1 MDQDLVVRAQH
12 GDLAAFESMVVT
24 THPRL
29 HGIALGILRD
39 AALAEDAAQQALIA
53 IWRHIRRLRDPAKF
67 ESWSYRLLVNACY
80 DEARRKPG
88 WVPEAE
94 LPATSEPVASDA
106 LVGVFHRDQLERG
119 FRRLTLEH
127 RAVIVLRHLLGMT
140 PEDVADALG
149 ISRGTV
155 YARLRRAE
163 SAMRA
168 ALEADT
174 RPPTPTT
181 PRMGVAP

>member
-80 DEARRKPG
+80 DEAKRTPG
-88 WVPEAE
+88 VVPEAE
-94 LPATSEPVASDA
+94 MPATSEPVASDA
-106 LVGVFHRDQLERG
+106 FVGVVHRDQLERG
-119 FRRLTLEH
+119 FRRLSLEH
-127 RAVIVLRHLLGMT
+127 RAVIVLRYLYDLPMEQVALALDVPLGTAASRLHRALDHL
-140 PEDVADALG
+140 
-149 ISRGTV
+149 
-155 YARLRRAE
+155 RAG
-163 SAMRA
+163 
-168 ALEADT
+168 LEADA
-174 RPPTPTT
+174 RPLMPAAAAKEAV
-181 PRMGVAP
+181 R